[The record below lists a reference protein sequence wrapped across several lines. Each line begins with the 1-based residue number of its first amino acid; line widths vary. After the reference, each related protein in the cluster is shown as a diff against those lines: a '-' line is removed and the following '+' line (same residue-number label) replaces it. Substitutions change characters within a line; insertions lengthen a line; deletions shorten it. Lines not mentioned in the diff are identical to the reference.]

1 MKKSFS
7 LFLALLFLFVSVP
20 AARAAE
26 TSGMLAENGRTAYR
40 IVLSGTASAAER
52 TAAQTLADY
61 LGQITGASF
70 PVVTDDA
77 APAEKEIAV
86 GATNRDIPALGDRAA
101 MDDDAVRILTA
112 GERLYLTGG
121 AARGALYAVY
131 TFLEDWLGCRWFTH
145 ELTVVPRQS
154 GLALPDIDYFYEPCF
169 RLRQTFWSFSTGYA
183 DFCAAHKLHGVMAY
197 LPDELGGG
205 RYELAVSS
213 VHTMQQFVPQSLFAE
228 HPEYFGSDA
237 SGTRSPNRQPCLSNA
252 EVFRLAVAWA
262 KAYFAQNN
270 AILSVSQNDGM
281 DFCRCEACSAFNAA
295 HGGTDSAALL
305 DFVNRVASEVKKDY
319 PAARVE
325 TLAYQNSQKPPAGL
339 QVGEDVVIR
348 LCAMNTCTLHAL
360 DDASCTPNKTFAA
373 DLAGWAALTDN
384 IYIWDYSTNFQYYY
398 AIYPNL
404 TALQGRFRYYRD
416 NNVTAIFDNGCGD
429 LIAPGEFHELRVYLL
444 LKLMWDPDTDV
455 ERHMREFCAAYY
467 GAAAEDVLEFLRYYE
482 ANCGGW
488 NAKAVRVCHNSC
500 QDGGVGLV
508 NNTALSAANV
518 KQLDKL
524 MQSAQARSLSA
535 EEARRLEGLSLSW
548 RFTKNA
554 LFKGEFNWYSGL
566 TDPEAAT
573 RQLAADMRVY
583 GVTALSEAGALWLLD
598 TDPDGRMMP
607 TFWYKDEAELGA
619 DVLREMRVRVFIHKL
634 LYTVCTPVRMVLDLT
649 Q

>member
-7 LFLALLFLFVSVP
+7 LFFALLFLFVSVSAVS
-20 AARAAE
+20 AAGE
-26 TSGMLAENGRTAYR
+26 PLPLAENGRTAYR
-40 IVLSGTASAAER
+40 IIVS
-52 TAAQTLADY
+52 QT
-61 LGQITGASF
+61 
-70 PVVTDDA
+70 A
-77 APAEKEIAV
+77 APAELTAAGTLAEYLGKITGAV
-86 GATNRDIPALGDRAA
+86 FPVAADDTAPMAEELVVGETNREAPGAVDRAA
-101 MDDDAVRILTA
+101 MDADAVRIYTE
-112 GERLYLTGG
+112 GRRLFLTGG
-121 AARGALYAVY
+121 SPRGALYAVY

-154 GLALPDIDYFYEPCF
+154 ELALPDIDYFYEPCF
-169 RLRQTFWSFSTGYA
+169 QLRQTFWAFSAA
-183 DFCAAHKLHGVMAY
+183 DPAYCAAHKLHGVMAY
-197 LPDELGGG
+197 LPEELGGG
-205 RYELAVSS
+205 RYELAVNS
-213 VHTMQQFVPQSLFAE
+213 VHTMQQIVPQSLFAE
-228 HPEYFGSDA
+228 HPEYFGCDD
-237 SGTRSPNRQPCLSNA
+237 SGARSPNRQPCLRNA
-252 EVFRLAVAWA
+252 EVYRRALEYARN
-262 KAYFAQNN
+262 YFSQYN

-281 DFCRCEACSAFNAA
+281 DFCRCEACKAFNAA
-295 HGGTDSAALL
+295 HGDADSAALL
-305 DFVNRVASEVKKDY
+305 DFVNRLAAEIKKEY
-319 PAARVE
+319 PSARIE
-325 TLAYQNSQKPPAGL
+325 TLAYQRSQTPPSGL
-339 QVGEDVVIR
+339 TVADNVVIR

-360 DDASCTPNKTFAA
+360 DDPSCPPNKTFAG

-416 NNVTAIFDNGCGD
+416 RGVDAIFDNGCGD

-467 GAAAEDVLEFLRYYE
+467 GAAAEDVTEFLRYYE

-508 NNTALSAANV
+508 NNTSLSAVNV

-524 MQSAQARSLSA
+524 MQSAQARALTA
-535 EEARRLEGLSLSW
+535 DEAHRLEGLSLSW

-554 LFKGEFNWYSGL
+554 LFKGEFNWYSGI

-573 RQLAADMRVY
+573 RELAADMRAY
-583 GVTALSEAGALWLLD
+583 GVTALSEAGALWLSD
-598 TDPDGRMMP
+598 ADPDGRMMP

-619 DVLREMRVRVFIHKL
+619 DVLREMRLRVFIHKL
-634 LYTVCTPVRMVLDLT
+634 LYTVCAPIRMILELT